1 MSVKQLIS
9 FSTKVK
15 ARQIL
20 QGLKGIDP
28 NFQYLTNLK
37 GPKAFVFLAADYGNL
52 GDVAITYAQEAFLK
66 KYLPDFHIIDLP
78 ISKTIEA
85 IHAVKKC
92 IGQGDLITTV
102 GGGNFGNRY
111 DQIEF
116 YRQLII
122 ETFPDHKIVAF
133 PQTIEFS
140 EDTSGNEARKAAK
153 KIYQAHSNLVLGAR
167 EQRSFEEM
175 QQDFPK
181 NKVTLSPD
189 IVMSLDKRE
198 PKKQRQGAI
207 LSMRMDSEKKLNAQ
221 EEALI
226 LNEIE
231 KQYPNPS
238 RWDTHIGTSQM
249 TMEERIHALNQIWA
263 AFRGAEL
270 VVTDRLHGMIFC
282 YITGTPCLVF
292 QNSNHKI
299 VSSHHWISFSPR
311 IKIIREVNKA
321 SVRAAMDELKNSLLS
336 EDGYRDLSPYYQEF
350 IGQIK

>member
-1 MSVKQLIS
+1 MSIKQLIS

-15 ARQIL
+15 ARQLL

-28 NFQYLTNLK
+28 DFQFLTKLD

-66 KYLPDFHIIDLP
+66 KYLPDYHIIDLP

-92 IGQGDLITTV
+92 IAPGDLITTV

-140 EDTSGNEARKAAK
+140 EDSVGKDALEVAK
-153 KIYQAHSNLVLGAR
+153 KVYQAHPTLVLGAR
-167 EQRSFEEM
+167 EKRSFDEM
-175 QQDFPK
+175 HQDFPK

-207 LSMRMDSEKKLNAQ
+207 ISMRMDSEKKLNPT
-221 EEALI
+221 EESLI
-226 LNEIE
+226 LSELE
-231 KQYPNPS
+231 KRYPYPE

-249 TMEERIHALNQIWA
+249 TMEERINSLHKIWD

-311 IKIIREVNKA
+311 IRVVPEVNIA
-321 SVRAAMDELKNSLLS
+321 TLNNAMDELKNSLQS
-336 EDGYRDLSPYYQEF
+336 EDGYKDLSSYYQEF
-350 IGQIK
+350 IQQLT